1 MVNKYEYFIAKKI
14 RSFNLI
20 KVYEDIYQESL
31 MVLYKSCMKFDES
44 FNKSFMRF
52 FELNLNNRFI
62 SLKNKDNKYGEFL
75 SNKLHLLCDNLVT
88 EAPKYYITDDELMAA
103 NESLSSFEK
112 EVFQLKII
120 NKNDIKKTAEI
131 LKCSE
136 KKIYNAL
143 DRIKK
148 KIKLYLMS

>member
-1 MVNKYEYFIAKKI
+1 
-14 RSFNLI
+14 
-20 KVYEDIYQESL
+20 
-31 MVLYKSCMKFDES
+31 
-44 FNKSFMRF
+44 
-52 FELNLNNRFI
+52 
-62 SLKNKDNKYGEFL
+62 
-75 SNKLHLLCDNLVT
+75 LHLLCDNLVT